1 MRTATIKVCFSM
13 DAHSLQLSFEEPAL
27 SVDEQLKTRES
38 DALSYVAQCESELR
52 HSPVELVP
60 LANLVTLG
68 TLRKSGA
75 DAGHAQALADSE
87 LALPPI
93 TVHRAT
99 MRVVDGMHRL
109 RAAELRG
116 QDRIAVQFFDG
127 DEKDAFVLSVAANV
141 AHGLPLARADRI
153 AAVQRIFV
161 SHPQWSDRAVASVT
175 GLSAKKVAEVRRGM
189 ADDEPQVA
197 VRVGL
202 DGRARPVNSVQGRE
216 LASELIRSNPGASL
230 RQIARKVGISPA
242 TVADVRERIRQGVDP
257 VPLKLRGGKPQSGRR
272 TRPVAGTNAPML
284 PSRKLSDLMPIF
296 DTLRRDPSLRFNDTG
311 RLVLRLF
318 DSCAHAAR
326 ERRKIA
332 DSVPP
337 HCRMLVAELFLGYAE
352 MWRYLAEELGEETEL
367 IRSEAV

>member
-1 MRTATIKVCFSM
+1 MSA
-13 DAHSLQLSFEEPAL
+13 FEQMGA
-27 SVDEQLKTRES
+27 REN

-52 HSPVELVP
+52 QSPVELVP
-60 LANLVTLG
+60 LERLVTLG
-68 TLRKSGA
+68 SLRSSGA
-75 DAGHAQALADSE
+75 DAGHAQALAESE

-99 MRVVDGMHRL
+99 MRVVDGVHRL

-116 QDRIAVQFFDG
+116 HHEIAVRFFDG

-175 GLSAKKVAEVRRGM
+175 GLSARKVAEVRRGM
-189 ADDEPQVA
+189 DGDDPQVA

-216 LASELIRSNPGASL
+216 LASEMIRSNPGASL

-242 TVADVRERIRQGVDP
+242 TVADVRARIRQGVDP
-257 VPLKLRGGKPQSGRR
+257 VPLKLRGGKPQPGRR
-272 TRPVAGTNAPML
+272 TRPAADTGVPPL
-284 PSRKLSDLMPIF
+284 LRSRKLSDLTSIF
-296 DTLRRDPSLRFNDTG
+296 DHLRRDPSLRFNDTG
-311 RLVLRLF
+311 RLVLRVF
-318 DSCAHAAR
+318 DSCALAAR
-326 ERRKIA
+326 ERRNIA

-337 HCRMLVAELFLGYAE
+337 HCRLLVAELFLGYAE
-352 MWRYLAEELGEETEL
+352 MWRYLAEEIGEDTEVM
-367 IRSEAV
+367 SPSAV